1 MKEKSVIRKT
11 VMKRRDAMSEEECTR
26 LSRSVCEK
34 VMRLPGYEKARVIY
48 TYVSFGREADTKNL
62 IRDAWRHGKK
72 VAVPKIH
79 GDDLEFYYI
88 ESFGQLQ
95 EGYKGI
101 PEPSGCRKAEDEEA
115 FVIMPGV
122 AFDEQRNRLGYG
134 KGYYDRF
141 LEKNPKHKTAAM
153 AFDFQVQEK
162 ELPHEKTDLKPDVI
176 VTEKRIIK

>member
-1 MKEKSVIRKT
+1 
-11 VMKRRDAMSEEECTR
+11 
-26 LSRSVCEK
+26 
-34 VMRLPGYEKARVIY
+34 
-48 TYVSFGREADTKNL
+48 
-62 IRDAWRHGKK
+62 
-72 VAVPKIH
+72 
-79 GDDLEFYYI
+79 
-88 ESFGQLQ
+88 
-95 EGYKGI
+95 
-101 PEPSGCRKAEDEEA
+101 
-115 FVIMPGV
+115 MPGV